1 MLDTRIRLRWYGVE
15 ASNQIVELMTDILHG
30 DADKR
35 RLQRLLQENE
45 TSSSQYQ
52 SACGR
57 FKPSDV
63 AIKIRKK
70 MNRRVE
76 ILEIQEFIMNDG
88 SAEQQQD
95 QVMDNTGQQQH
106 A

>member
-1 MLDTRIRLRWYGVE
+1 MLTTLSYIEFYLCSVVEEVETHLIEKQHLRV
-15 ASNQIVELMTDILHG
+15 
-30 DADKR
+30 
-35 RLQRLLQENE
+35 
-45 TSSSQYQ
+45 

-57 FKPSDV
+57 FQPSDV

-76 ILEIQEFIMNDG
+76 ILEIQEFSMNDG
-88 SAEQQQD
+88 SAEQQQN